1 MTEDY
6 LHIVTAEMEKLKPEE
21 KDEILTKLRK
31 EVDSVDAELIEVL
44 VKRIN
49 LSVEIGKIKRS
60 LDLKTYDAPREKEI
74 GYNIDKLSE
83 NTDVKKSLKRI
94 YERIIDESRAI
105 QRERK
110 Q

>member
-6 LHIVTAEMEKLKPEE
+6 LNILTAEIEKLKPEE
-21 KDEILTKLRK
+21 KDELLSKLRK
-31 EVDSVDAELIEVL
+31 EVDSLDAEIIEVL

-60 LDLKTYDAPREKEI
+60 MDLKAYDAPREKEI
-74 GYNIDKLSE
+74 KYNIDKLSE

-110 Q
+110 K